1 MTWGPSVTPKLT
13 PDSDSH
19 STSGAITNMPCPLP
33 TPPADPFG
41 DSQPKAQML
50 RCPLLLD
57 LGDANWTDGMMQSI
71 ACWYIQQGFSI
82 SYTSFQNSVNS
93 GAAWTGE
100 GCSTARSFTPS
111 LPKRLL
117 HPSSSWV
124 ASSHQP
130 ENYVGGGVGGR
141 DLY

>member
-1 MTWGPSVTPKLT
+1 MTRGPSVTPKLT
-13 PDSDSH
+13 PDLDSH

-41 DSQPKAQML
+41 DFQPEAQMF
-50 RCPLLLD
+50 RCPLLLV
-57 LGDANWTDGMMQSI
+57 LGDANWTDGTMQSI
-71 ACWYIQQGFSI
+71 ACWYIQRGFSI
-82 SYTSFQNSVNS
+82 SYTALQDSKPWSS
-93 GAAWTGE
+93 MDWGGLLYH
-100 GCSTARSFTPS
+100 RPFTPS

-130 ENYVGGGVGGR
+130 E
-141 DLY
+141 D